1 MSNQQLKEQIVFL
14 KNQLKRC
21 REHVKKQALHINELT
36 NTLKG
41 YSFPS
46 SVDVNKSEE
55 KNLTQSS
62 DESIR
67 SYYSDDEFVK
77 PTGGRKIKRHR
88 KRKKKRKTRRKK
100 KYRKKRTKRNR

>member
-41 YSFPS
+41 YSVPS
-46 SVDVNKSEE
+46 SVNVNESKE

-88 KRKKKRKTRRKK
+88 KRKTKKKRRN
-100 KYRKKRTKRNR
+100 RKKRTIKKK

>member
-21 REHVKKQALHINELT
+21 REHVKKQTLHINELT
-36 NTLKG
+36 KTLKG
-41 YSFPS
+41 YSFPF

-67 SYYSDDEFVK
+67 SYYSDDEFVT
-77 PTGGRKIKRHR
+77 PTGGR
-88 KRKKKRKTRRKK
+88 KRKTRRKRKTK
-100 KYRKKRTKRNR
+100 KKRRNRKKRTIRKK